1 MLLKWGLALA
11 AVAAVALGFYAYN
24 RVDEEVRR
32 HVEERFAKHY
42 PRLTVSVHAAKRITG
57 QGIEVR
63 GLALSEPH
71 AVGPRAELAHFD
83 EMFLACDAKLP
94 SLMVEE
100 PRVTKVVIR
109 RAHLLATRR
118 PDGSWSTGQL
128 LPLPSF
134 GTHPPEVVIESA
146 TIEFFD
152 PLKNPSST
160 LSVRDV
166 NLVVTPIALAHDA
179 PTADASHLVNGT
191 LVTEHCQ
198 RIEFTGRLAD
208 GGRRWEFTGV
218 AEGLELSPELHAS
231 LPSNLAERLV
241 VLRSLRSMSRF
252 KFRIS
257 QDKRHEPPV
266 RFAFDGQ
273 LVRGRIED
281 KRLPYPLTDTSG
293 HVYLDNNGLRITDLR
308 ARNGQTALWVRRAVR
323 RGYGPDAPMSIEG
336 RCDRLLIDR
345 DVLDSLPETWR
356 GKWHEFFLAGVV
368 DLDVKLAYDG
378 RRWQPDVLVNCVD
391 TSFTYH
397 KFPYRLEQGRGSL
410 RFKDETIDLSLRAY
424 SGADE
429 VSLVGK
435 VVNCMADP
443 DLWLEVRAD
452 RLALD
457 QKLLDALPEG
467 PRHTLRE
474 LRPYGAIRV
483 AAEFSRRS
491 GAQARLERLVRIDL
505 LQCSINH
512 ERFSYPIHNV
522 RGTLE
527 WSGDAWTCRDLRG
540 NNDTGEI
547 ECRGSFRPTPQ
558 GSELDVQLVGR
569 NIALEDE
576 LRSALPEHLQS
587 AWQDLKPRGLVNLD
601 ADVRYSLATKKLLLG
616 LRAWPV
622 ADTVSIEPRFFPYRL
637 EGVQGELVFRDG
649 RLEFGRA
656 PGPALRAF
664 HNGVELAAR
673 GACTFAPA
681 GNWQVSVDDLV
692 VYRLQFDRDLQAA
705 LAPRVRDLVRK
716 VDPHGTINVSGRMS
730 IAGQPSL
737 RPKASWDLDVTFQQ
751 ASIRAGLAL
760 SNIYGGVHLV
770 GGFDGQQAGSKAELD
785 IDSVTWR
792 NVQLTELTG
801 PAWIDAER
809 VLLGSWAER
818 PAPGRPARQIVAKA
832 YDGRVVGD
840 AWVLLNGTPRYALQ
854 GSIVEADLSRCAHEL
869 FAGQQQMLGK
879 VQAGINLRGSGEGL
893 HTLAGTG
900 YVRLHDADIYRIPQ
914 MMSLLSVVSLKPPD
928 TTAFTTS
935 DIDFRIDGDH
945 LYFDRID
952 FKGDAISLKGRGE
965 MNFSS
970 DVALTF
976 YALVGRDELP
986 IPVIPELFRAASRQ
1000 IMLIHVDGKM
1010 GAPQITRDP
1019 FPGVNQ
1025 AWQTLTAEL
1034 LPPPERMGRLMPRAA
1049 PQPAT
1054 AAPAPNA
1061 RLAIPPSATPGAVPS
1076 AVPAA
1081 PPRAAPHRRKRR
1093 AGRTSAAVCM

>member
-1 MLLKWGLALA
+1 MLLKWGLAIA
-11 AVAAVALGFYAYN
+11 VVAAVAIGFYAYN

-32 HVEERFAKHY
+32 HVEEKFAEHY
-42 PRLTVSVHAAKRITG
+42 RDLKVTVHSATRVEG
-57 QGIEVR
+57 EGIEVR
-63 GLALSEPH
+63 GLSISEPH

-83 EMFLACDAKLP
+83 EMFLACDAELP
-94 SLMVEE
+94 ALLVQE
-100 PRVTKVVIR
+100 PRVSRVVIR
-109 RAHLLATRR
+109 RAHLQATRR
-118 PDGSWSTGQL
+118 PDGSWSTAQL
-128 LPLPSF
+128 LPLPCF
-134 GTHPPEVVIESA
+134 GTQPPEVVIENC
-146 TIEFFD
+146 TMEFFD

-160 LSVRDV
+160 LNVRDV
-166 NLVVTPIALAHDA
+166 NLVVTPIALSHDA
-179 PTADASHLVNGT
+179 PTADASHLVSGT
-191 LVTEHCQ
+191 LVAEHCQ

-208 GGRRWEFTGV
+208 GGRRWEFTGL
-218 AEGLELSPELHAS
+218 AEGLELCPELHDT
-231 LPSNLAERLV
+231 LPGNLAERLA
-241 VLRSLRSMSRF
+241 VLRSVRSMSQF

-257 QDKRHEPPV
+257 QDKRHDPPV

-293 HVYLDNNGLRITDLR
+293 RVYCDNNGLHIEDLR

-323 RGYGPDAPMSIEG
+323 RGFGPNAPLVIEG
-336 RCDRLLIDR
+336 RCDRLMIDR
-345 DVLDSLPETWR
+345 DVLDSLPEAWR
-356 GKWHEFFLAGVV
+356 GKWHEFFLAGIV

-378 RRWQPDVLVNCVD
+378 QRWKPDILVNCVD
-391 TSFTYH
+391 TSFTYV

-435 VVNCMADP
+435 VVNLSDP
-443 DLWLEVRAD
+443 EVWFEVRAD

-467 PRHTLRE
+467 PRHALRE

-483 AAEFSRRS
+483 EAEFTRRP
-491 GAQARLERLVRIDL
+491 GPQAQFERLVRIDL

-512 ERFSYPIHNV
+512 ERFPYPIHNI
-522 RGTLE
+522 RGTLD
-527 WSGDAWTCRDLRG
+527 WSGDAWTCRELRG

-547 ECRGSFRPTPQ
+547 ECRGSFHPTPQ
-558 GSELDVQLVGR
+558 GSELAVQLVGR

-576 LRSALPEHLQS
+576 LRSALPSHLQS
-587 AWQDLKPRGLVNLD
+587 AWQDIKPRGLANLD
-601 ADVRYSLATKKLLLG
+601 ADVHYALATKKLSLG
-616 LRAWPV
+616 LRATPV

-637 EGVQGELVFRDG
+637 EGMRGELIFRDG

-716 VDPHGTINVSGRMS
+716 IDPRGTINVSGRMS
-730 IAGQPSL
+730 IAGQAEMS
-737 RPKASWDLDVTFQQ
+737 PKASWDLDVTFQQ
-751 ASIRAGLAL
+751 ASVRAGLNL
-760 SNIYGGVHLV
+760 NNIYGGVHLV
-770 GGFDGQQAGSKAELD
+770 GGFDGQQVGSKAELG

-792 NVQLTELTG
+792 NVQLTEVTG
-801 PAWIDAER
+801 PAWIDSQR
-809 VLLGSWAER
+809 VLVGSWAEK
-818 PAPGRPARQIVAKA
+818 PAPGRPPRQLVAKA
-832 YDGRVVGD
+832 YDGRVVGN
-840 AWVLLNGTPRYALQ
+840 AWILLGGTPRYALQ
-854 GSIVEADLSRCAHEL
+854 GSIVDADLSRCAHEL

-879 VQAGINLRGSGEGL
+879 VQAGIDLHGNAEGL
-893 HTLAGTG
+893 HTLAGKG

-935 DIDFRIDGDH
+935 DIDFRVDGDH

-976 YALVGRDELP
+976 YALVGRDEL
-986 IPVIPELFRAASRQ
+986 
-1000 IMLIHVDGKM
+1000 
-1010 GAPQITRDP
+1010 
-1019 FPGVNQ
+1019 
-1025 AWQTLTAEL
+1025 
-1034 LPPPERMGRLMPRAA
+1034 
-1049 PQPAT
+1049 
-1054 AAPAPNA
+1054 
-1061 RLAIPPSATPGAVPS
+1061 
-1076 AVPAA
+1076 
-1081 PPRAAPHRRKRR
+1081 
-1093 AGRTSAAVCM
+1093 